1 MKNKISFVAVGQA
14 GGNIGQLF
22 EKRGYSV
29 LYVNTSQEDLNTLEN
44 AKFRYHVP
52 GGEGCNK
59 DRRKAKR
66 LIIDD
71 FDNIAREIESKVR
84 ADMIFVVFASGGGTG
99 SGAGPM
105 LADLLLDEG
114 MAVGAITI
122 IPSPE
127 ESVKSHINSYE
138 CFSELTRIPRTS
150 ACFILDNGK
159 GERLGLN
166 ADFADIFT
174 AFLEIPEKHKSIRG
188 NIDRAEIMETLKAHG
203 MAILAMDIG
212 MESAPLIQSL
222 KDGIFAPAEE
232 DRAVKYIA
240 ASMAGNVRMAD
251 LETAF
256 GTPIDNFQTFN
267 EDGTLCCIS
276 GLTYPL
282 ARLEEVYGKVEGN
295 KELIEKNLAA
305 ARESGMRK
313 GINFLDEMDCPV
325 GERETKKPQSKRDIM
340 SKYL

>member
-1 MKNKISFVAVGQA
+1 
-14 GGNIGQLF
+14 
-22 EKRGYSV
+22 
-29 LYVNTSQEDLNTLEN
+29 
-44 AKFRYHVP
+44 
-52 GGEGCNK
+52 
-59 DRRKAKR
+59 
-66 LIIDD
+66 
-71 FDNIAREIESKVR
+71 
-84 ADMIFVVFASGGGTG
+84 
-99 SGAGPM
+99 
-105 LADLLLDEG
+105 
-114 MAVGAITI
+114 
-122 IPSPE
+122 
-127 ESVKSHINSYE
+127 
-138 CFSELTRIPRTS
+138 
-150 ACFILDNGK
+150 
-159 GERLGLN
+159 
-166 ADFADIFT
+166 
-174 AFLEIPEKHKSIRG
+174 
-188 NIDRAEIMETLKAHG
+188 METLKAHG